1 MTLNDYYSN
10 VSMLYHMDN
19 ILFICYRAV
28 TISLDE
34 DQLQIFLL
42 FLFLI

>member
-10 VSMLYHMDN
+10 VSMLYHMDK
-19 ILFICYRAV
+19 ILFISYRAI

-34 DQLQIFLL
+34 DQLKIFLL
-42 FLFLI
+42 ILLLI

>member
-10 VSMLYHMDN
+10 VSMLYHMDK

-34 DQLQIFLL
+34 DRVKIFLL
-42 FLFLI
+42 ILLRI